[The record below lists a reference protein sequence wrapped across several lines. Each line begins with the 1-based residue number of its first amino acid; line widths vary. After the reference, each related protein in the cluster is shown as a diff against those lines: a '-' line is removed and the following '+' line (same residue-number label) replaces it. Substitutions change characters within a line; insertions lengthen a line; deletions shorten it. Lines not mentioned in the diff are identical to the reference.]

1 MMAPISRVSTICHA
15 QAMCFSLGSYCNPLR
30 FYYLYFLD
38 EEIQMRLREINC
50 LLKIT
55 QVI

>member
-1 MMAPISRVSTICHA
+1 MAPISRVSTICHA
-15 QAMCFSLGSYCNPLR
+15 QAMCFSLGFYCNPLR

-38 EEIQMRLREINC
+38 EKIQMRLREIKC

-55 QVI
+55 QVV